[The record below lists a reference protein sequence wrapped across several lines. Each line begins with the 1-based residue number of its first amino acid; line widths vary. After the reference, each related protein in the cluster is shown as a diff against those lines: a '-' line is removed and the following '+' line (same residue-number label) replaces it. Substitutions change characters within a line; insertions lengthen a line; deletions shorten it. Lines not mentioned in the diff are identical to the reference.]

1 VSGEYFPRGTSPLS
15 FDAPL
20 PTQASMNASPTTD
33 LRSRTALRSA
43 ALLVAL
49 WSVPAILGTVETY
62 LFQSMEGRSPVLW
75 RVLIAQGSGW
85 FTWAALTPL
94 IFALTKRVPLRFP
107 PGRRALLIH
116 VAGSLAAAV
125 THAFVYTSVG
135 MAMSTSPRESAFL
148 ALVGRSLLGWFPI
161 SVLVYAAI
169 VSGGHWLSLVRQE
182 RERER
187 RTVALE
193 AQLARAQLQA
203 LRMQLHPH
211 FLFNTLNT
219 IATLVREQERDAA
232 VRLLAQLGDVLR
244 QVLRSAGSHE
254 VRLGDELAFTR
265 QYLEIEQLR
274 FADRLR
280 VVWNTEP
287 LTLEGAVPNLVLQ
300 PLVENALRHGIAR
313 RPEAGLL
320 EIGSRRE
327 GERLSLWVSDDGP
340 GPHHDT
346 ESDGDGVGLANVR
359 ARLAAL
365 HGDLAELRVE
375 SVAAEAGGGARATIV
390 LPWRAGLAAPLD
402 GFAPVAEASLAG
414 ATEPAGG

>member
-1 VSGEYFPRGTSPLS
+1 MIPGRWARSSTVR
-15 FDAPL
+15 
-20 PTQASMNASPTTD
+20 QAAI
-33 LRSRTALRSA
+33 
-43 ALLVAL
+43 LVAL
-49 WSVPAILGTVETY
+49 WSVPAVLGTIETY
-62 LFQSMEGRSPVLW
+62 LFQSMEGRSPVVW
-75 RVLIAQGSGW
+75 RVLVAQGSGW

-107 PGRRALLIH
+107 PGRRALSIH
-116 VAGSLAAAV
+116 LVSFVMAAA
-125 THAFVYTSVG
+125 THALAYTAAGLAVSTASRGPSFV
-135 MAMSTSPRESAFL
+135 
-148 ALVGRSLLGWFPI
+148 ALFGRSLLGWFPV
-161 SVLVYAAI
+161 SLMVYAMI
-169 VSGGHWLSLVRQE
+169 VSGGHWLALVRRE

-187 RTVALE
+187 RTAALE

-232 VRLLAQLGDVLR
+232 VHLLARLGDVLR
-244 QVLRSAGSHE
+244 QVLRSAGNHE

-280 VVWNTEP
+280 VEWNTDP
-287 LTLEGAVPNLVLQ
+287 ATLEGAVPNLVLQ

-327 GERLSLWVSDDGP
+327 GERLVLWVRDDGFGLAGP
-340 GPHHDT
+340 GH
-346 ESDGDGVGLANVR
+346 GNGVGLANVR

-365 HGDLAELRVE
+365 HGAEAELRVE
-375 SVAAEAGGGARATIV
+375 SVPSVAGGGTRATIV
-390 LPWRAGLAAPLD
+390 LPWRAGESAPPD
-402 GFAPVAEASLAG
+402 ARASFDQDAFVH
-414 ATEPAGG
+414 ATEPSRG

>member
-1 VSGEYFPRGTSPLS
+1 
-15 FDAPL
+15 
-20 PTQASMNASPTTD
+20 MNAVSTTD
-33 LRSRTALRSA
+33 PRPRASLRSA
-43 ALLVAL
+43 ALLLAL

-75 RVLIAQGSGW
+75 RVMMAQGSGW

-94 IFALTKRVPLRFP
+94 IFAVTRRVPLRSP
-107 PGRRALLIH
+107 PERGALLIH
-116 VAGSLAAAV
+116 IACFLAAAV

-135 MAMSTSPRESAFL
+135 MAMSTSSGDSSFL
-148 ALVGRSLLGWFPI
+148 ALLARSLLGWFPI
-161 SVLVYAAI
+161 SLMVYAAI
-169 VSGGHWLSLVRQE
+169 VSGGHWLALVHRE

-187 RTVALE
+187 RTAALE

-244 QVLRSAGSHE
+244 QVLRSAGNHE

-274 FADRLR
+274 FVDRLR

-287 LTLEGAVPNLVLQ
+287 LTLDGAVPNLVLQ
-300 PLVENALRHGIAR
+300 PLVENALRHGIAK

-327 GERLSLWVSDDGP
+327 GERLALWVRDDGP
-340 GPHHDT
+340 GLCEATD
-346 ESDGDGVGLANVR
+346 SGGDGVGIANVR

-365 HGDLAELRVE
+365 HGDRAELRVE
-375 SVAAEAGGGARATIV
+375 SVPAEAGGGARTTIV
-390 LPWRAGLAAPLD
+390 LPWRAGVAAPLD
-402 GFAPVAEASLAG
+402 AFVSSAGDSPAG
-414 ATEPAGG
+414 AMEPAGG

>member
-1 VSGEYFPRGTSPLS
+1 
-15 FDAPL
+15 
-20 PTQASMNASPTTD
+20 MNAAPTID
-33 LRSRTALRSA
+33 PRPHSSLRSA
-43 ALLVAL
+43 ALLLAL

-62 LFQSMEGRSPVLW
+62 LFQSMEGRSPVIW
-75 RVLIAQGSGW
+75 RVMIAQGSGW

-94 IFALTKRVPLRFP
+94 IFAVTRRVPLRFP
-107 PGRRALLIH
+107 LGRRALLIH
-116 VAGSLAAAV
+116 LACFLAAAV
-125 THAFVYTSVG
+125 THAFVYTTVG
-135 MAMSTSPRESAFL
+135 MAMSTLPRNSTYL

-161 SVLVYAAI
+161 SVMVYAAV
-169 VSGGHWLSLVRQE
+169 VSGGHWLALVRRE

-187 RTVALE
+187 RTAALE

-244 QVLRSAGSHE
+244 QVLRSAGNHE

-274 FADRLR
+274 FVDRLR

-287 LTLEGAVPNLVLQ
+287 LTMDGAVPNLVLQ
-300 PLVENALRHGIAR
+300 PLVENALRHGIAK
-313 RPEAGLL
+313 RPEAGFL

-327 GERLSLWVSDDGP
+327 GDRLALWVRDDGP
-340 GPHHDT
+340 GLREAID
-346 ESDGDGVGLANVR
+346 SDGEGVGIANVR

-365 HGDLAELRVE
+365 HGDQAELRVE
-375 SVAAEAGGGARATIV
+375 SMPAEAGGGARATIV
-390 LPWRAGLAAPLD
+390 LPWRVGVSVPLD
-402 GFAPVAEASLAG
+402 AFVPSAEESPTG
-414 ATEPAGG
+414 AMEPAGG